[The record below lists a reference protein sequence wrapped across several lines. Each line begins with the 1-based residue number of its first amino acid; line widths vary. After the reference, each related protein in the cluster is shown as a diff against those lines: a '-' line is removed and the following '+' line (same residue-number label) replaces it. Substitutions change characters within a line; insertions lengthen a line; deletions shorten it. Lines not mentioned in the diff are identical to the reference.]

1 MVVTQKT
8 EFWILSHIR
17 LLLSWKYTTVL
28 VKQEKGEK
36 QSPIEEVN
44 FYVESR
50 GKEVNRESFTD
61 YGSNFT
67 FDALENATIVCTEQ
81 GNNLHV
87 ECTGKID
94 YSWSVEDAT
103 LTFDIQNYKDLS
115 SSDLKIMNL
124 KYHINKVEKS
134 ETSQVTR
141 ELSADKERR
150 ATHKGC
156 TPERSYT
163 RV

>member
-1 MVVTQKT
+1 M
-8 EFWILSHIR
+8 
-17 LLLSWKYTTVL
+17 L

-124 KYHINKVEKS
+124 KYHQWVRPTNITWRSMSSWLTESSSTAGAQRNTQFTIVAPH
-134 ETSQVTR
+134 
-141 ELSADKERR
+141 SA
-150 ATHKGC
+150 AT
-156 TPERSYT
+156 TDTLNPPTTE
-163 RV
+163 